1 MSDVC
6 NNFNYVNETTNRDI
20 DSKNNAEYDE
30 PEFIKKNN
38 TIFIQNYKSFKHYRH
53 SYSNEVILNN
63 ICYVYKNNLV
73 IQHAFF
79 KNFGN
84 KNNYDIITQ
93 HIVNNINSILTHYD
107 LINVHCSLHKM
118 DLLDL
123 EKHYDFLMCIC
134 KLMQSAYPNKLNK
147 FYIYQPPFI
156 YSKIYSII
164 STFIDKTTR
173 ARIKLIE

>member
-1 MSDVC
+1 MDIC
-6 NNFNYVNETTNRDI
+6 NTFNNLNET
-20 DSKNNAEYDE
+20 KNEDNEYNEYNEQD
-30 PEFIKKNN
+30 FIKKNN
-38 TIFIQNYKSFKHYRH
+38 HLFIQNYKSFKQYKNL
-53 SYSNEVILNN
+53 YTAEKILNN
-63 ICYVYKNNLV
+63 ICYIDDNNLV

-79 KNFGN
+79 KNFAN

-118 DLLDL
+118 DLIDLD
-123 EKHYDFLMCIC
+123 KHYDFLLSIG
-134 KLMQSAYPNKLNK
+134 KFMQSAYPTKLNK

-164 STFIDKTTR
+164 CNFIDKATR